1 MNTKNQKLME
11 DLEEKIQ
18 LPIPIVQKNK
28 YQVNSYMMGYHEY
41 REIWIPKKREIFLA
55 GMQPKKIVDKFDMLV
70 KTTAFGHFPK
80 RKARRFST
88 GLSMRVPCS
97 MHFHV

>member
-1 MNTKNQKLME
+1 ME

-55 GMQPKKIVDKFDMLV
+55 GMQPKKIVD
-70 KTTAFGHFPK
+70 
-80 RKARRFST
+80 
-88 GLSMRVPCS
+88 
-97 MHFHV
+97 